1 MMGRGM
7 GRQEDQRLDE
17 VGSGDRRRLS
27 LLVAQQW
34 LGRRLHP
41 IAVGTEFSACPI
53 GVVRCWRSRRENL
66 NLNHVG
72 SCSLFSTHCDFSM
85 EQGPPKS
92 PTPYL
97 GDLWR
102 GLRGLETEGGGPSL
116 VGWLAQPCEPC
127 SIRAWGRRFPTH
139 PSSTPIQRH
148 LITHLNSTT
157 FDPSSPPHILH
168 NAGRTGT
175 WVHSGSPAL
184 PNLHSSLA
192 FWTLS
197 GISVPKQASRGA
209 R

>member
-34 LGRRLHP
+34 LGRWLHP
-41 IAVGTEFSACPI
+41 IAVGMEFSACPI

-85 EQGPPKS
+85 GQGPPKS
-92 PTPYL
+92 PNPYL

-102 GLRGLETEGGGPSL
+102 GLRGLETEGGGPAL
-116 VGWLAQPCEPC
+116 VGWLAQPC
-127 SIRAWGRRFPTH
+127 
-139 PSSTPIQRH
+139 
-148 LITHLNSTT
+148 
-157 FDPSSPPHILH
+157 
-168 NAGRTGT
+168 
-175 WVHSGSPAL
+175 
-184 PNLHSSLA
+184 
-192 FWTLS
+192 
-197 GISVPKQASRGA
+197 
-209 R
+209 